1 MSWSGCFAPITWIV
15 SVVDV
20 VPYVLSGAVVAGI
33 AGYNLSAAA
42 RQARAEARATR
53 KAVRTRRRVRAG
65 ADALRDAAQSDA
77 AFSPEVAL
85 GTVREF
91 VALADSIWRG
101 GKAQADDR
109 PGVELVREWAQAL
122 AVSKGGIAR
131 IIGEPR
137 IGVLDVVARSAASE
151 DRVAVRVT
159 MRLALRRRTWVDQ
172 RTLHYDARWTL
183 ARAAN
188 GWEPVEIEPYT
199 GDPSIER
206 RPFIARPADDTE
218 RLHEESVGE
227 LAKADAAISGSPA
240 ELLTVGTAPYQALLE
255 LSVLDGRYAPL
266 VLEASLKYLLDAWQT
281 ATAGPETPL
290 QVAADDDAVDELLFA
305 GDERVVA
312 RDLRLEHWFVAEFDR
327 DANPPS
333 VLVQLTV
340 DGVYYRIGPGDTPH
354 PGDTPDAHPRQLWW
368 RLAPADHAPTQW
380 RLLNANAAQTA

>member
-1 MSWSGCFAPITWIV
+1 V
-15 SVVDV
+15 SVLDV
-20 VPYVLSGAVVAGI
+20 VPYVLSGAVVVGI

-42 RQARAEARATR
+42 RQARVEARATR

-65 ADALRDAAQSDA
+65 AEALRDAAQMDA
-77 AFSPEVAL
+77 AFSPEVAI
-85 GTVREF
+85 GTVRDF

-101 GKAQADDR
+101 GKTHADDR
-109 PGVELVREWAQAL
+109 PGAELVREWARTLAL
-122 AVSKGGIAR
+122 REGGIAR

-137 IGVLDVVARSAASE
+137 IGVLDVVSRRVASE

-188 GWEPVEIEPYT
+188 GWEPVEIEPYA

-227 LAKADAAISGSPA
+227 LAAADAAISGSPA
-240 ELLTVGTAPYQALLE
+240 ELLTPGTAPYQALLE

-281 ATAGPETPL
+281 ATAGPDTPL

-305 GDERVVA
+305 GDGSARLRVVA
-312 RDLRLEHWFVAEFDR
+312 RDLRLQHWWIAEFDH
-327 DANPPS
+327 DASPPS
-333 VLVQLTV
+333 VLVQLAV
-340 DGVYYRIGPGDTPH
+340 DGVYYRIDAGNTPH
-354 PGDTPDAHPRQLWW
+354 PGDTLDPHQMQLWW
-368 RLAPADHAPTQW
+368 RLALADHAPTQW
-380 RLLNANAAQTA
+380 RLHNANAAQTA